1 MVKILIVDDEPDI
14 EPLFT
19 QNFRKQIRSKQWSF
33 VFCSNGKTALQEL
46 QKNPEID
53 LVLSD
58 INMPVMDGLTFL
70 EEIKKHNIS
79 TQTVMISAYSDMKNI
94 RTAMNRGA
102 FDFITKP
109 MNFDDVLKTIQKTI
123 QYVKEQKKALE
134 NQKQLLSLQK
144 ELDIA
149 RSIQKSILPPPLSP
163 ASQCLITAQVI
174 PAKEVGGDFYDF
186 FSINNDCIGLSIA
199 DVSGK
204 GVSSALFAVVH
215 QTFLKSISA
224 NTLSPQKCIT
234 ALNRAFSKNN
244 ENCMFVTLFYGVL
257 NFKNNSL
264 TYINA
269 GHNLPFKISADQ
281 KTIHTLP
288 FLENPPLDT
297 DPHAVFQEKTIEFQ
311 PGETL
316 FLYTDGITEARNNKK
331 EFFGEHR
338 LKEILK
344 NKSVSIEKKGEK
356 VLNSVWSFIGEE
368 KQSDDMA
375 YLLCQYK
382 GSFF

>member
-14 EPLFT
+14 EPLFI

-33 VFCSNGKTALQEL
+33 VFCSNGKEALQEL
-46 QKNPEID
+46 QKNSEID

-58 INMPVMDGLTFL
+58 INMPVMDGLAFL
-70 EEIKKHNIS
+70 EEVKKHNINV
-79 TQTVMISAYSDMKNI
+79 QTVMISAYSDMKNI

-123 QYVKEQKKALE
+123 QYTQEQKTALE

-163 ASQCLITAQVI
+163 APQCLITAQMI

-204 GVSSALFAVVH
+204 GISSALFAVVH
-215 QTFLKSISA
+215 QTFLKSISSA
-224 NTLSPQKCIT
+224 ALSPQQCIT

-264 TYINA
+264 TYVNA

-281 KTIHTLP
+281 TTVHTLP
-288 FLENPPLDT
+288 FSENPPLDT

-375 YLLCQYK
+375 YLLCRHK
-382 GSFF
+382 GSFS

>member
-1 MVKILIVDDEPDI
+1 M
-14 EPLFT
+14 F
-19 QNFRKQIRSKQWSF
+19 
-33 VFCSNGKTALQEL
+33 
-46 QKNPEID
+46 
-53 LVLSD
+53 
-58 INMPVMDGLTFL
+58 
-70 EEIKKHNIS
+70 
-79 TQTVMISAYSDMKNI
+79 
-94 RTAMNRGA
+94 
-102 FDFITKP
+102 
-109 MNFDDVLKTIQKTI
+109 
-123 QYVKEQKKALE
+123 
-134 NQKQLLSLQK
+134 
-144 ELDIA
+144 
-149 RSIQKSILPPPLSP
+149 
-163 ASQCLITAQVI
+163 
-174 PAKEVGGDFYDF
+174 PAKEFHP
-186 FSINNDCIGLSIA
+186 
-199 DVSGK
+199 
-204 GVSSALFAVVH
+204 ALFAVVH
-215 QTFLKSISA
+215 QTFLKSISSA
-224 NTLSPQKCIT
+224 AFSPQQCIT
-234 ALNRAFSKNN
+234 ALNQAFSKNN

-264 TYINA
+264 TYVNA

-281 KTIHTLP
+281 TTIHTLP

-297 DPHAVFQEKTIEFQ
+297 DSHAVFQEKTIEFQ